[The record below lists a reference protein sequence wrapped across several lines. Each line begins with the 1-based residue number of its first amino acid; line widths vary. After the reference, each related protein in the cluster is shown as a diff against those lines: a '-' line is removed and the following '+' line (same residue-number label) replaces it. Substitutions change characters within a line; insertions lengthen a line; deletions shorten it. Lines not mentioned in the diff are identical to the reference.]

1 MNHKVEKT
9 DAEWRVQLT
18 PEQYWVCRRKG
29 TEPAFTGR
37 FYDHETQGVYR
48 CVCCGETLFRS
59 EDKYDSGSGW
69 PSFQRS
75 AGEGAIGTK
84 TDRSLGLSRV
94 EVHCDRCGSHL
105 GHVFEDG
112 PEPTGQRYCINSL
125 ALEFEAGHSPRN

>member
-9 DAEWRVQLT
+9 DAEWRAQLM

-37 FYDHETQGVYR
+37 FYDHEAQGVYR
-48 CVCCGETLFRS
+48 CVCCGEILFRS
-59 EDKYDSGSGW
+59 EDKYDSSSGW
-69 PSFQRS
+69 PSFQRP
-75 AGEGAIGTK
+75 AREGAIGTE
-84 TDRSLGLSRV
+84 TDRSSGLSRV
-94 EVHCDRCGSHL
+94 EVHCDRCVSHL